1 MTTPTK
7 TPKTEENSPKTLFG
21 LPKEVQFC
29 KKCVMSNQR
38 PSSTVE
44 FKNLD
49 KKETLAFD
57 DEGVCSACRI
67 HERKWDGIDW
77 GARQKDLE
85 ELLDRHRSSDGSY
98 DVIVPGS
105 GGKDSMYVSHVLKYK
120 FGMHPLTI
128 TWPPHMYTDIGRI
141 NFDAWIAAGFDNV
154 SFTPNGDVHRLLTR
168 EAFLNLL
175 HPFQPFILGQKNIG
189 PKMALQYGVKLIVYG
204 ENEAEGGSRIKFN
217 NTMNTQF
224 FASPRDERRDVVIGK
239 RSYNELIDLGLSHHD
254 LEPYLPIALE
264 DLQEAGIEMHYMS
277 FYENWRCQEKYYF
290 AQEHCGFQPNPERTE
305 GTYTKFASLDDKIDG
320 LQYYTTHIKFGIGRA
335 TYDAAYDIRHRYIDR
350 DEGVALV
357 KRYDGEFPQ
366 KYFQDCLDYMEINE
380 EQFYETLDNFRSPH
394 LWMKEADEWKLR
406 HTVK

>member
-1 MTTPTK
+1 
-7 TPKTEENSPKTLFG
+7 
-21 LPKEVQFC
+21 
-29 KKCVMSNQR
+29 
-38 PSSTVE
+38 
-44 FKNLD
+44 
-49 KKETLAFD
+49 
-57 DEGVCSACRI
+57 
-67 HERKWDGIDW
+67 
-77 GARQKDLE
+77 
-85 ELLDRHRSSDGSY
+85 
-98 DVIVPGS
+98 
-105 GGKDSMYVSHVLKYK
+105 
-120 FGMHPLTI
+120 
-128 TWPPHMYTDIGRI
+128 
-141 NFDAWIAAGFDNV
+141 
-154 SFTPNGDVHRLLTR
+154 
-168 EAFLNLL
+168 
-175 HPFQPFILGQKNIG
+175 
-189 PKMALQYGVKLIVYG
+189 
-204 ENEAEGGSRIKFN
+204 
-217 NTMNTQF
+217 MNTQF